1 MTDQPRPQPVCRDAQ
16 PADAARLATLARRC
30 FTETFGHL
38 YKPEDL
44 AAFLAQQ
51 TEENWHAELSDPD
64 FHVRIAEADGQPV
77 GFSKLAPHK
86 LPVPARGPTA
96 ELRQFYIL
104 SDWHG
109 SGLAATMMADVIA
122 AARARGAMD
131 LVLSVFVDNH
141 RARRFYERYGFE
153 RVGSYDFMVGSQRD
167 EDDLMRL
174 AL

>member
-1 MTDQPRPQPVCRDAQ
+1 MTSTPLCRDAG
-16 PADAARLATLARRC
+16 PGDAAALAALARRC

-51 TEENWHAELSDPD
+51 TEENWHSELTDPD
-64 FHVRIAEADGQPV
+64 FHVRVAEQDGAPV
-77 GFSKLAPHK
+77 GFSKLGPHK

-104 SDWHG
+104 SAFHG
-109 SGLAATMMADVIA
+109 SGLARTMMADVLA
-122 AARARGAMD
+122 AARTRGAVD

-141 RARRFYERYGFE
+141 RARRFYEGFGFE
-153 RVGSYDFMVGSQRD
+153 RVGSYDFMVGNQRD
-167 EDDLMRL
+167 EDDLMRV